1 MLCKKAS
8 TAEIL
13 LDQASSLVLGGRERR
28 DGGAGDRARAMM
40 PAALNRDKVSIDIS
54 AVGAEVP
61 IRVVGE
67 WERERGKVGDPLP
80 DREVMTAATSC
91 RAGAVVAV
99 GE

>member
-1 MLCKKAS
+1 MLCRKAS
-8 TAEIL
+8 TAKIL
-13 LDQASSLVLGGRERR
+13 ADQASSLVLRGLERTV
-28 DGGAGDRARAMM
+28 GGAGDRARAMM

-67 WERERGKVGDPLP
+67 WERERGRVGDPLP
-80 DREVMTAATSC
+80 EGEVMTAATSS
-91 RAGAVVAV
+91 RAGAVVAI